1 MNNLDLIRRCLRSD
15 VPIMLWGAPGVG
27 KTATIEALAAAEGA
41 HLETLIGSTLDPV
54 DVGGFLIPA
63 HGEVRSVPPP
73 WAQRI
78 NEALA
83 MGQKAWLFLDE
94 LSCAPPSVQAALL
107 RVVQSRMV
115 GNLAITGCKMLAAA
129 NPAEHAADGGWL
141 PPATANRWAHID
153 YKPDPSTWVSGTLA
167 GWGQPYENA
176 HQRNVAARISGW
188 IRHSPASLLVV
199 PEGEAAGRAW
209 PSPRAWSALVRALGE
224 SPCTKEDEI
233 RLAGAIVGEGIT
245 AAWAAFDAAL
255 DLPDPEEVLA
265 GNAKVP
271 TRGDRAMTTLGSV
284 VLAAM
289 SDHPNREGRIEAA
302 WKILASQRP
311 DVALAPAA
319 VLLEATGD
327 VPDEAAELGRR
338 LIGVGGGK

>member
-1 MNNLDLIRRCLRSD
+1 MTQIHLIRRCLAAD
-15 VPIMLWGAPGVG
+15 VPFILWGQPGVG
-27 KTATIEALAAAEGA
+27 KTATIEALAKQEGA

-54 DVGGFLIPA
+54 DIGGFLIPS

-73 WAQRI
+73 WTIRI
-78 NEALA
+78 MDALA
-83 MGQKAWLFLDE
+83 SGRKAWFFADE
-94 LSCAPPSVQAALL
+94 TSAAPPACQAGLL
-107 RVVQSRMV
+107 RVFQSRKV
-115 GNLAITGCKMLAAA
+115 GAADITGCRMMGAA
-129 NPAEHAADGGWL
+129 NPAETAADGGWL
-141 PPATANRWAHID
+141 SPATANRFAHFN
-153 YKPDPSTWVSGTLA
+153 YRPDPAVWVSGTLA
-167 GWGQPYENA
+167 GWGAGYKTP
-176 HQRNVAARISGW
+176 HQRSVAARFAGW
-188 IRHSPASLLVV
+188 IRHSPQSLLRV
-199 PEGEAAGRAW
+199 PDGEASGRAW
-209 PSPRAWSALVRALGE
+209 PSPRSWSNLVAAIGE
-224 SPCTKEDEI
+224 SPCSKEDEVL
-233 RLAGAIVGEGIT
+233 LASALVGDGEA

-289 SDHPNREGRIEAA
+289 SDHRHRDQRIAAA
-302 WKILASQRP
+302 WRILAGQRP